1 MNTLQNV
8 YNKLADKTE
17 LAKHEVNLG
26 LADDVKKAYADAINA
41 RKKSFDDYEKLRPIV
56 ALALKNQLDLQKIN
70 ENAIPIFTKFELA
83 AKELGIAV
91 PKEIL
96 DQKKNLQDGLKGG
109 IAVKIKT
116 LQSIKL

>member
-8 YNKLADKTE
+8 YDKLAKTE

-56 ALALKNQLDLQKIN
+56 ALALKNQLDLQRIN

-83 AKELGIAV
+83 AKELGISERTLYRKINEYNI
-91 PKEIL
+91 KE
-96 DQKKNLQDGLKGG
+96 
-109 IAVKIKT
+109 
-116 LQSIKL
+116 